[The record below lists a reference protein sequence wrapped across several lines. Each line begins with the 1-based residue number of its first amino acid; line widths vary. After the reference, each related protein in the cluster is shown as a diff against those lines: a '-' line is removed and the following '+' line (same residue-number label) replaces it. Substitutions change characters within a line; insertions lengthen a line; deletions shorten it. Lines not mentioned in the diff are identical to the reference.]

1 MFCRSNSATTS
12 PFLTCPPAFGS
23 SSSTIMKSPS
33 LPIEPPP
40 PPGPPPPLPVEP
52 PTKPPAV
59 DPRPLVPDEL
69 ESDAFLLEPL
79 DAELEAAVRS
89 EKRLV
94 EPLLAPKLEAVWAGA
109 PELSDADE
117 VFALFEELTVIV
129 EALCELESDD
139 EPLPDEPEE
148 EPPPN
153 TLDAADMELR
163 VD

>member
-12 PFLTCPPAFGS
+12 PFLTRPPAFGS

-40 PPGPPPPLPVEP
+40 PGPPPPLPVEP
-52 PTKPPAV
+52 PTKPLAV

-69 ESDAFLLEPL
+69 ESDAFLLELL

-94 EPLLAPKLEAVWAGA
+94 EPLLAPKLEAVWVGA
-109 PELSDADE
+109 PEAELSDADE

-129 EALCELESDD
+129 EALWELESDRS
-139 EPLPDEPEE
+139 EE
-148 EPPPN
+148 R
-153 TLDAADMELR
+153 R
-163 VD
+163 VGKE